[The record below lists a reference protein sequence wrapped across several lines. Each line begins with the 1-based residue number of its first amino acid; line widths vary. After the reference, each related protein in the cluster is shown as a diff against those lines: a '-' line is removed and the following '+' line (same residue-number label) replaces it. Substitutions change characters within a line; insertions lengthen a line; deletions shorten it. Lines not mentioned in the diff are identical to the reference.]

1 MVDGEA
7 KSGGGGADG
16 SPNNVAMP
24 HEFEA
29 ITANAGVVKVDGL
42 PITFSCFSRPG
53 NDPMKRSK
61 ENQDSMT
68 VIPELPGTIVK
79 PLPMSTRY
87 QCMLLFLDGSETY
100 TVLHEN

>member
-29 ITANAGVVKVDGL
+29 YVACL
-42 PITFSCFSRPG
+42 P
-53 NDPMKRSK
+53 
-61 ENQDSMT
+61 
-68 VIPELPGTIVK
+68 
-79 PLPMSTRY
+79 
-87 QCMLLFLDGSETY
+87 CMAESGIGAQRRLHATY
-100 TVLHEN
+100 TRTLCYGRQHHGQCRCG